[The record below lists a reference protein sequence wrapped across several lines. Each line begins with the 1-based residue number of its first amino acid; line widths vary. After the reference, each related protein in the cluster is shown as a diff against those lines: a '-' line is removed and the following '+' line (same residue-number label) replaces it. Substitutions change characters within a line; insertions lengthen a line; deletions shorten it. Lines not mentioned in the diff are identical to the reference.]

1 MTLTHFRLDLASDGV
16 ATVTM
21 DRAGDEI
28 NTLDPALMDDFEA
41 VLARIEEDAAIV
53 AVVLTSAKE
62 DNFLAGANIKWFSEL
77 TDASVATEAIRQGHA
92 LFDRLERVHT
102 ELRKPVVAAIHGA
115 CLGGGNELALAC
127 SQRIATD
134 HPKTKLGQPE
144 VQLGLLP
151 AGGGTQRLPALIG
164 IGPALELILTGRTIT
179 ARRARRLGLVDEA
192 VPPSMLTEIARRRAY
207 EAINAPPAKMRGVR
221 SWLTPAGMQRLA
233 LETNPLGQGVLFKQA
248 RQKVRAETKGH
259 LPAPE
264 RALEAVQIGI
274 QEGRRAG
281 LDAEA
286 RFFGELVTSSESQAL
301 RSIFFATRSRPSTE
315 GARHVDKVG
324 VLGGGLMGG
333 GIAAVSTLRARSRVR
348 IKEIDT
354 AGIGRALA
362 HVSKAVGERVEKRR
376 LTDFEGEQAM
386 LRLTGTTDWS
396 GFGDVDLVI
405 EAVFEDLALKQTIL
419 KEVEA
424 VVPSGTTLAS
434 NTSSLPIE
442 ALASTA
448 SRPENVVGMHYFS
461 PVEKM
466 PLLEVIVTDQTSKEA
481 EATAVAFGHR
491 QGKTVIVVGD
501 GTGFYTTRILGPYT
515 AEAFHLLA
523 EGASVEDIDGA
534 MEAWGFPVGPLRLA
548 DEVGIDVGA
557 KISGIL
563 VGAFGERMAGPDIM
577 GGLVT
582 SDRRG
587 RKNRRGFYSYD
598 AAGKRGGVD
607 QSVYTDLG
615 VSPRGSTSRAEIQ
628 DRLSLALI
636 NEAARCLEEGILRTA
651 ADGDIGAVMGIG
663 FPPFRGGPFFWIDQV
678 GAPEIVR
685 RLGELARRHGPR
697 FEPASILVEAADAT
711 PSGTFRLG

>member
-21 DRAGDEI
+21 DRADDKI
-28 NTLDPALMDDFEA
+28 NTLDPALMEDFEA

-92 LFDRLERVHT
+92 LFDRLERIHT
-102 ELRKPVVAAIHGA
+102 ARGKPVVAAIHGA

-134 HPKTKLGQPE
+134 HPQTKLGQPE
-144 VQLGLLP
+144 VQLGVIP

-164 IGPALELILTGRTIT
+164 IGAALELILTGRPIA
-179 ARRARRLGLVDEA
+179 ARKARKLGLVDEV
-192 VPPSMLTEIARRRAY
+192 VPPSMLTEIAHRRAH
-207 EAINAPPAKMRGVR
+207 EAIDAPPAQTVGVR
-221 SWLTPAGMQRLA
+221 SWLNPAGLQRLA

-248 RQKVRAETKGH
+248 RQKLLAETKGL

-264 RALEAVQIGI
+264 RALEAVRIGV
-274 QEGRRAG
+274 QEGRSAG
-281 LDAEA
+281 LAAEG

-315 GARHVDKVG
+315 GAHQVDKVG
-324 VLGGGLMGG
+324 VLGGGLMGA
-333 GIAAVSTLRARSRVR
+333 GIATVSTLRAQSRVR
-348 IKEIDT
+348 IKEVEAGAIARAFAYTST
-354 AGIGRALA
+354 AVR
-362 HVSKAVGERVEKRR
+362 ERVERRR
-376 LTDFEGEQAM
+376 LTAFEGEQAM

-396 GFGDVDLVI
+396 GFADVDLVI
-405 EAVFEDLALKQTIL
+405 EAVFEDLALKQGIL
-419 KEVEA
+419 KEIEA

-434 NTSSLPIE
+434 NTSSLPIK
-442 ALASTA
+442 ALASAT
-448 SRPENVVGMHYFS
+448 SHPENVVGMHYFS

-466 PLLEVIVTDQTSKEA
+466 PLLEVVVTDQTSKEA
-481 EATAVAFGHR
+481 AATAVAFGQR
-491 QGKTVIVVGD
+491 QGKTVIVVSD

-557 KISGIL
+557 KISVIL
-563 VGAFGERMAGPDIM
+563 VEAFGERMAGPDIM
-577 GGLVT
+577 SGLVT
-582 SDRRG
+582 SDRQG
-587 RKNRRGFYSYD
+587 RKNRRGFYRYD
-598 AAGKRGGVD
+598 TAGKRGGVD
-607 QSVYTDLG
+607 ETVYTDLG
-615 VSPRGSTSRAEIQ
+615 VVPRGSTSRAEIQ
-628 DRLSLALI
+628 DRISLALI

-663 FPPFRGGPFFWIDQV
+663 FPPFRGGPFFWVDRV
-678 GAPEIVR
+678 GVAEVVR
-685 RLGELARRHGPR
+685 RLRELSQRHGRR
-697 FEPASILVEAADAT
+697 FEPASILVEAAEAS
-711 PSGTFRLG
+711 PSARFRTD